1 MFDRSK
7 SKNMKSKAQISV
19 EYLIIIGVSFA
30 ILIPGGYFF
39 YNYSKSS
46 NDATIRTQIN
56 QMGTAIITSAESI
69 YGLSDGSLVT
79 LDLRYPKNVRDIY
92 VLGGNELIIRYELAS
107 GMNDAVFFS
116 KVALSGNFTYPRPP
130 SGAISCFLPCSNST
144 ITANLPQ
151 QGAHKLKFESKTK
164 YVFISLAK

>member
-1 MFDRSK
+1 MSHRL
-7 SKNMKSKAQISV
+7 KSKAQVSV

-46 NDATIRTQIN
+46 NDATIRTQIT
-56 QMGTAIITSAESI
+56 QIGTAMITSAESI
-69 YGLSDGSLVT
+69 YGLSEGSLVT
-79 LDLRYPKNVRDIY
+79 LDLRYPSNIRDIY
-92 VLGGNELIIRYELAS
+92 ILGGNELVIKYELSS

-116 KVALSGNFTYPRPP
+116 KVSLSGNYTYPRPIA
-130 SGAISCFLPCSNST
+130 GDLNCTTPCTDSV
-144 ITANLPQ
+144 ITPNTPQ

-164 YVFISLAK
+164 YVFISQAK

>member
-1 MFDRSK
+1 VSYRSK
-7 SKNMKSKAQISV
+7 STNLKSKAQVSV
-19 EYLIIIGVSFA
+19 EYLIIIGISFA

-46 NDATIRTQIN
+46 NDATIRTQIT

-79 LDLRYPKNVRDIY
+79 LDLRYPKNVRDVY
-92 VLGGNELIIRYELAS
+92 VLGGNELIIKYELSS

-116 KVALSGNFTYPRPP
+116 KVALSGNFTYPRPI
-130 SGAISCFLPCSNST
+130 SGDINCSLPCDDSA

-151 QGAHKLKFESKTK
+151 QGAHKLKFESKTR
-164 YVFISLAK
+164 YVFISQAK